1 MKHYTAYAEAA
12 IKASWKVFHCER
24 EIDKDARAEYER
36 TSYDELRARRFA
48 LKQDLRL
55 KQAASDAAVA
65 DMLKLHR
72 LCDAIKSKLANAME
86 PASPAATAASAS
98 PAATAAAC
106 CSLLQLPQADSILPQ
121 ASEAAA
127 NLTIAAARAD
137 DAHAATAAAAAA
149 LKHIDDEKSDVDDEL
164 KRMDAAIA
172 KATTDAVM
180 AAAAVM
186 ARVGKR
192 KLDLEASLEKMKR

>member
-1 MKHYTAYAEAA
+1 MKQYTAYAEAA

-24 EIDKDARAEYER
+24 EIDKEARAEYER

-72 LCDAIKSKLANAME
+72 LCDAIKSKLANAMD
-86 PASPAATAASAS
+86 PGSMQPDSLQPDTMQ
-98 PAATAAAC
+98 PPAAAC
-106 CSLLQLPQADSILPQ
+106 CSLLPQADSILPE